1 VKLADETIIKFRNG
15 KELHMPPEMYEEIGT
30 KGKGIAECIWT
41 EGEYDFKVQFSWED
55 VLYIA
60 RTTRNT
66 SQKDDYAE
74 KTIAECVTNG
84 VSSAIQKSIRDT
96 DEADSQRLK

>member
-1 VKLADETIIKFRNG
+1 MKIACETIVKFKNG
-15 KELHMPPEMYEEIGT
+15 EKLYMPSEMYEEIGT
-30 KGKGIAECIWT
+30 KGKGIAECIWA

-74 KTIAECVTNG
+74 KTIAECVTSG
-84 VSSAIQKSIRDT
+84 VSSAIQKFIRDT
-96 DEADSQRLK
+96 DEVDSRRLK

>member
-1 VKLADETIIKFRNG
+1 MKISDKTIIKFKNG
-15 KELHMPPEMYEEIGT
+15 EKLYMPFEMYEKLEFKRDGSV
-30 KGKGIAECIWT
+30 ECSWT

-66 SQKDDYAE
+66 SQKDD
-74 KTIAECVTNG
+74 
-84 VSSAIQKSIRDT
+84 
-96 DEADSQRLK
+96 